1 MSDVDSLKLAAL
13 AVLGQS
19 PLVAAWALR
28 AAKLAAQPI
37 PVICPLCGGAHHQ
50 EECPVVGIVNGSGDS
65 FEKLG
70 LVVEHGDVCAPT
82 EREGALS
89 DR

>member
-1 MSDVDSLKLAAL
+1 MSDVKSLKLASL
-13 AVLGQS
+13 AVLCQS
-19 PLVAAWALR
+19 SPMATWILR

-50 EECPVVGIVNGSGDS
+50 EYCPAVGIVNGSGDL

-70 LVVEHGDVCAPT
+70 LVVEHDARCLRANRARG
-82 EREGALS
+82 GAE
-89 DR
+89 

>member
-1 MSDVDSLKLAAL
+1 MSDVDSLKLSAL

-37 PVICPLCGGAHHQ
+37 PVICPLCGGEHHQ
-50 EECPVVGIVNGSGDS
+50 EHCLAVGIVNGSGDL

-70 LVVEHGDVCAPT
+70 LVVGHDARCLRANRARGVAE
-82 EREGALS
+82 
-89 DR
+89 